1 MCSPETNFGKKRRE
15 PFVIALRLC
24 LAEWRRRHPREQ
36 TMAYDQ
42 YAVIKVRDVEPEVFW
57 IVWMDSELP
66 INSFIKTSQN
76 LTEEEVRAELKK
88 MAINETGIDALIKR
102 ARENPR

>member
-1 MCSPETNFGKKRRE
+1 MG
-15 PFVIALRLC
+15 L
-24 LAEWRRRHPREQ
+24 
-36 TMAYDQ
+36 DQ
-42 YAVIKVRDVEPEVFW
+42 YAVIKVRGVEPEVFW